1 MRDPNAS
8 VDSVAATPQSSPAP
22 VRRAATDARSA
33 GRLIMNLGTSIVI
46 KGDLI
51 ASEDL
56 TIYGKMEGTVT
67 LEGGHTLTIGR
78 YADIKAAIDAK
89 AVVIQGAVTGNVTAR
104 EKIEIQT
111 TGSVAGDVSSPRL
124 AIADGA
130 SIKGKVHVQQS

>member
-1 MRDPNAS
+1 MQETNGSADNGVS
-8 VDSVAATPQSSPAP
+8 TPQSP
-22 VRRAATDARSA
+22 VRRAATDVRSA

-56 TIYGKMEGTVT
+56 TLYGKMEGSIT
-67 LEGGHTLTIGR
+67 LNGGHTLTIGR
-78 YADIKAAIDAK
+78 HADIRAAIDAK

-104 EKIEIQT
+104 EKVEIQT
-111 TGSVAGDVSSPRL
+111 TGSVSGDVSSPRL

-130 SIKGKVHVQQS
+130 SIRGKVHVEQS

>member
-1 MRDPNAS
+1 VSNPDPGGALS
-8 VDSVAATPQSSPAP
+8 TPVPQSP
-22 VRRAATDARSA
+22 VRRAASDSKSA

-56 TIYGKMEGTVT
+56 TLYGNMEGTVT

-78 YADIKAAIDAK
+78 FADIRAEIDAK
-89 AVVIQGAVTGNVTAR
+89 AVVVQGAVTGNITAR
-104 EKIEIQT
+104 EKVEIQT
-111 TGSVAGDVSSPRL
+111 TGSVSGDVHAPRL

-130 SIKGKVHVQQS
+130 SLRGKVDVPK

>member
-1 MRDPNAS
+1 
-8 VDSVAATPQSSPAP
+8 
-22 VRRAATDARSA
+22 
-33 GRLIMNLGTSIVI
+33 MNLGTSIVI

-56 TIYGKMEGTVT
+56 TLYGKMEGSVT

-78 YADIKAAIDAK
+78 HADIKAAIDAK
-89 AVVIQGAVTGNVTAR
+89 AVVIQGTVTGNVTAR
-104 EKIEIQT
+104 EKVEIQT

>member
-1 MRDPNAS
+1 MRDPNATADKS
-8 VDSVAATPQSSPAP
+8 ASASQSPARNSAAD
-22 VRRAATDARSA
+22 VRSG

-46 KGDLI
+46 KGDLS

-56 TIYGKMEGTVT
+56 TLYGKMEGTVT
-67 LEGGHTLTIGR
+67 LHGGHTLTIGR
-78 YADIKAAIDAK
+78 HADIHAAIDAK

-104 EKIEIQT
+104 EKVEIHT

-130 SIKGKVHVQQS
+130 SIRGKVHVE

>member
-1 MRDPNAS
+1 MRDTDAS
-8 VDSVAATPQSSPAP
+8 VDSVASTSQPSPSP
-22 VRRAATDARSA
+22 RRAATDARSA

-56 TIYGKMEGTVT
+56 TLYGKMEGSVT

-78 YADIKAAIDAK
+78 HADIKAAIDAK
-89 AVVIQGAVTGNVTAR
+89 AVVIQGTVTGNVTAR
-104 EKIEIQT
+104 EKVEIQT

>member
-1 MRDPNAS
+1 MSNSNAS
-8 VDSVAATPQSSPAP
+8 VERAAPVAQPQ
-22 VRRAATDARSA
+22 VRRAAADGKPA

-78 YADIKAAIDAK
+78 HADIKAAIDAK
-89 AVVIQGAVTGNVTAR
+89 AVVIQGTVTGNVTAR
-104 EKIEIQT
+104 EKVEIQT

>member
-1 MRDPNAS
+1 MSNSNAS
-8 VDSVAATPQSSPAP
+8 VERAATVAQPQ
-22 VRRAATDARSA
+22 VRRAAADGKPA

-56 TIYGKMEGTVT
+56 TLYGKMEGSVT

-78 YADIKAAIDAK
+78 HADIKAAIDAK
-89 AVVIQGAVTGNVTAR
+89 AVVIQGTVTGNVTAR
-104 EKIEIQT
+104 EKVEIQT

>member
-1 MRDPNAS
+1 MRDTNAS
-8 VDSVAATPQSSPAP
+8 VDSVASTPQSSPSP

-56 TIYGKMEGTVT
+56 TLYGKMEGSIT
-67 LEGGHTLTIGR
+67 LNGGHTLTIGR
-78 YADIKAAIDAK
+78 HADIRAAIDAK
-89 AVVIQGAVTGNVTAR
+89 AVVIQGTVIGNVTAQ
-104 EKIEIQT
+104 EKVEIQT
-111 TGSVAGDVSSPRL
+111 TGSLSGDVSSPRL

-130 SIKGKVHVQQS
+130 SIRGKVHVEQG